1 MSKTVRFMNVVRD
14 DDIRQLLWIVEDGN
28 HLVTSSTSE
37 MGETRANETMLFH
50 ADEHGD
56 IWQAEE
62 IAVLR
67 GIGNHGKVLQ
77 AAGYKPDWEPS
88 NYEEERR

>member
-1 MSKTVRFMNVVRD
+1 MGKLARLLHVVRD
-14 DDIRQLLWIVEDGN
+14 DDIRQLLWVDEDGN

-37 MGETRANETMLFH
+37 KGKTRANETMLFH

-62 IAVLR
+62 IAALS
-67 GIGNHGKVLQ
+67 GIGKHGKVLQ
-77 AAGYKPDWEPS
+77 AAGYKPDWKPS

>member
-1 MSKTVRFMNVVRD
+1 MSKLARLLRVVRD
-14 DDIRQLLWIVEDGN
+14 DDIRQLLWVDEDGN

-37 MGETRANETMLFH
+37 IGETRLNETMLFH

-62 IAVLR
+62 IAVVN
-67 GIGNHGKVLQ
+67 GIGNHGKALQ
-77 AAGYKPDWEPS
+77 AAGYKPDWET
-88 NYEEERR
+88 

>member
-1 MSKTVRFMNVVRD
+1 MSKLARLLHVVRD
-14 DDIRQLLWIVEDGN
+14 DDIPQLLWVDEDGT

-37 MGETRANETMLFH
+37 KGETRLNETMLFH

-62 IAVLR
+62 IAALN
-67 GIGNHGKVLQ
+67 GIGKHGKVLQ
-77 AAGYKPDWEPS
+77 AAGYKPHWEVC
-88 NYEEERR
+88 E

>member
-1 MSKTVRFMNVVRD
+1 MSKLARLLHVVRD
-14 DDIRQLLWIVEDGN
+14 DDIRQLLWVDEDGN

-37 MGETRANETMLFH
+37 KGETRLNETMLFH

-77 AAGYKPDWEPS
+77 AAGYTPDWETQ
-88 NYEEERR
+88 NNE

>member
-1 MSKTVRFMNVVRD
+1 MSKTARFMHGVRD
-14 DDIRQLLWIVEDGN
+14 DDIRQLLWVDEDGN

-37 MGETRANETMLFH
+37 KGETRLNETMLFH

-62 IAVLR
+62 IAVLN
-67 GIGNHGKVLQ
+67 GIGNHGKVLHK
-77 AAGYKPDWEPS
+77 AGYKPHWEVC
-88 NYEEERR
+88 E

>member
-1 MSKTVRFMNVVRD
+1 MIKAARFLRVVRD
-14 DDIRQLLWIVEDGN
+14 DDIRQLLWVDEDGN

-37 MGETRANETMLFH
+37 MGETRANETMLFD

-56 IWQAEE
+56 IGRAEG
-62 IAVLR
+62 IAALS

-77 AAGYKPDWEPS
+77 IAGYKPHWEMC
-88 NYEEERR
+88 E

>member
-1 MSKTVRFMNVVRD
+1 MSKLARLLHVVRD
-14 DDIRQLLWIVEDGN
+14 DDIRQLLWVDEDGT

-37 MGETRANETMLFH
+37 KGETRLNETMLFH
-50 ADEHGD
+50 ADEYGD

-77 AAGYKPDWEPS
+77 AAGYTPDWETQ
-88 NYEEERR
+88 NNE

>member
-1 MSKTVRFMNVVRD
+1 VSKLARLLHVVRD
-14 DDIRQLLWIVEDGN
+14 DDIRQLLWLDEDGN

-37 MGETRANETMLFH
+37 KGETRLNETMLFH

-62 IAVLR
+62 IAALN
-67 GIGNHGKVLQ
+67 GIGKHGKALQ
-77 AAGYKPDWEPS
+77 EAGYKPDWETRS
-88 NYEEERR
+88 NE

>member
-1 MSKTVRFMNVVRD
+1 MSKLARLLHVVRD
-14 DDIRQLLWIVEDGN
+14 DDIRQLLWVDEDGT

-37 MGETRANETMLFH
+37 KGETRLNETMIFH

-62 IAVLR
+62 IAALS
-67 GIGNHGKVLQ
+67 GIGNHGKVLHK
-77 AAGYKPDWEPS
+77 AGYKPHWEVC
-88 NYEEERR
+88 E

>member
-1 MSKTVRFMNVVRD
+1 MNKTVRFMHVVRD
-14 DDIRQLLWIVEDGN
+14 DDIRQLLWVDEDGN

-37 MGETRANETMLFH
+37 KGETRLNETMLFH
-50 ADEHGD
+50 ADEHGE

-62 IAVLR
+62 IAAQA

-77 AAGYKPDWEPS
+77 AAGYKPHWEVC
-88 NYEEERR
+88 E

>member
-1 MSKTVRFMNVVRD
+1 MSKLTRLLHVVRD
-14 DDIRQLLWIVEDGN
+14 DDIRQLLWVDEDGN

-37 MGETRANETMLFH
+37 MGETRLNETMLFH

-62 IAVLR
+62 IAALT
-67 GIGNHGKVLQ
+67 GIGKHGKVLQ
-77 AAGYKPDWEPS
+77 AAGYKPDWETRS
-88 NYEEERR
+88 NE

>member
-1 MSKTVRFMNVVRD
+1 MSKLARLLHVVRD
-14 DDIRQLLWIVEDGN
+14 DDIRQLLWVDEDGN

-37 MGETRANETMLFH
+37 KGETRLNETMLFD

-56 IWQAEE
+56 IGRAEG
-62 IAVLR
+62 IAALS

-77 AAGYKPDWEPS
+77 VAGYKPHWEVC
-88 NYEEERR
+88 E

>member
-1 MSKTVRFMNVVRD
+1 MSKTARFMRVVRD
-14 DDIRQLLWIVEDGN
+14 DDIRQLLWVDEDGN

-37 MGETRANETMLFH
+37 KGETRLNETMLFH

-62 IAVLR
+62 IAALA
-67 GIGNHGKVLQ
+67 GIGKHGKVLQ
-77 AAGYKPDWEPS
+77 AAGYKPDWETRS
-88 NYEEERR
+88 NE

>member
-1 MSKTVRFMNVVRD
+1 MSKTARFMRVVRD
-14 DDIRQLLWIVEDGN
+14 DDIRQLLWVDENGK

-37 MGETRANETMLFH
+37 KGETRLNETMLFH

-56 IWQAEE
+56 IWNAEE
-62 IAVLR
+62 IAVLN

-77 AAGYKPDWEPS
+77 AAGYKPDWETQI
-88 NYEEERR
+88 NE